1 MKIYIGGLDSLNKD
15 RLRQIFTGSE
25 KREKANL
32 LVSFF
37 YTKDLER
44 IKVLTK
50 KEKIDES

>member
-1 MKIYIGGLDSLNKD
+1 MKLYIGGLDSLNKD
-15 RLRQIFTGSE
+15 RLRQIFSGSE

-44 IKVLTK
+44 IKVITK
-50 KEKIDES
+50 REETDES